1 MIQRFK
7 DKFIGS
13 RAFYVQ
19 MLGIAVPIMIQNG
32 ITNFVGLLDNIMVGQ
47 LGTEQMS
54 GVSIVNQLLFVYNLC
69 IFGGLAGA
77 GMFTAQYFG
86 LKDNEGIRHTFR
98 YKIWLGLSVTLA
110 AFLIFFLWGDKLIEL
125 YLNGSS
131 NGGNLRL
138 AFDCGVDYLR
148 IILLGLPPFVLLQ
161 VYASTLRACGET
173 KVPMRAGMTAV
184 LVNLALNYLL
194 IFGRMGFPC
203 LGARGAA
210 IATVL
215 SRYVELCAVA
225 VWTHRHR
232 EENPY
237 IVGIYRTLRVPAV
250 LVEKYF
256 VKGIPLLINEGLWSG
271 GTAVVAQCYSLRGL
285 TIVAGLN
292 IANTIH
298 DLFNVSFQAMGESV
312 AIIVG
317 QLLGAGKMREARDTD
332 NKMIAFVVLS
342 SFGIALV
349 MLAIAPLFPQI
360 YRTDAEVRA
369 AAAGFIAVQAAFLPQ
384 NAFLN
389 TTYFTLQAGGKTWIT
404 FIYDCVCIWGISV
417 PLAFV
422 LSRYT
427 GLDAHLIYAF
437 VGVGEWA
444 KCLLGFVMVRK
455 GVWLQNIVSD
465 PQT

>member
-1 MIQRFK
+1 M
-7 DKFIGS
+7 
-13 RAFYVQ
+13 
-19 MLGIAVPIMIQNG
+19 
-32 ITNFVGLLDNIMVGQ
+32 
-47 LGTEQMS
+47 
-54 GVSIVNQLLFVYNLC
+54 
-69 IFGGLAGA
+69 
-77 GMFTAQYFG
+77 
-86 LKDNEGIRHTFR
+86 
-98 YKIWLGLSVTLA
+98 
-110 AFLIFFLWGDKLIEL
+110 
-125 YLNGSS
+125 
-131 NGGNLRL
+131 
-138 AFDCGVDYLR
+138 
-148 IILLGLPPFVLLQ
+148 
-161 VYASTLRACGET
+161 
-173 KVPMRAGMTAV
+173 
-184 LVNLALNYLL
+184 
-194 IFGRMGFPC
+194 
-203 LGARGAA
+203 
-210 IATVL
+210 
-215 SRYVELCAVA
+215 
-225 VWTHRHR
+225 
-232 EENPY
+232 
-237 IVGIYRTLRVPAV
+237 AV

-332 NKMIAFVVLS
+332 NKMIAFAVLS